1 MPFETERLFGYSRG
15 ELSGQAVEILI
26 PERFRVGHRE
36 LRDSCFASASTR
48 RTGKTC
54 KILGKR
60 KDGTEL
66 PIELGF
72 NPLDSGD
79 GVFLISEILDLTT
92 GDQASKPPDA

>member
-1 MPFETERLFGYSRG
+1 
-15 ELSGQAVEILI
+15 
-26 PERFRVGHRE
+26 

-54 KILGKR
+54 KNLGKR
-60 KDGTEL
+60 NDGTEL
-66 PIELGF
+66 RIELGF